1 MKETIINFK
10 DDFIRDYRLKIA
22 SDIKLIREK
31 RGFSQDDLAL
41 IMGVNRS
48 TISKIE
54 NGKFNFSIDYL
65 AKFSLFL
72 NFDVSIIDN
81 KW

>member
-1 MKETIINFK
+1 MKESIINSK

-22 SDIKLIREK
+22 SEIKLIREK

-41 IMGVNRS
+41 SMGVNRS

-54 NGKFNFSIDYL
+54 NGKFNFSVDYL

-72 NFDVSIIDN
+72 NFHVSIIDN
-81 KW
+81 KL